1 MRICVSQRKHIQ
13 SGEKG
18 AWLSF
23 LYYLIDDDDGGGQV
37 VLPGHVAV
45 AVEGVGDE
53 VERGEGGQ
61 LVEGSGSHTTDL
73 IPKQAQALQV
83 VQALWKIFF

>member
-1 MRICVSQRKHIQ
+1 MRICVSQLNIFSQVRK
-13 SGEKG
+13 
-18 AWLSF
+18 ALDWVF
-23 LYYLIDDDDGGGQV
+23 YLIDDDGGGGQV
-37 VLPGHVAV
+37 ILLPGHVAV

-53 VERGEGGQ
+53 VEGGEGGQ

-83 VQALWKIFF
+83 VQALWKIFV